1 MLYNLFEPE
10 LQKGGDTMTTREE
23 ITLQLA
29 LKALEKTAFN
39 SKEDVKNDPAEVF
52 NTIYKNLDKDVY

>member
-1 MLYNLFEPE
+1 
-10 LQKGGDTMTTREE
+10 MTTREE
-23 ITLQLA
+23 IALQLA

>member
-1 MLYNLFEPE
+1 
-10 LQKGGDTMTTREE
+10 MTTREE
-23 ITLQLA
+23 IALQLA
-29 LKALEKTAFN
+29 LKALEKTTFN